1 MCESKSVVR
10 FGVLCPA
17 VCVCSA
23 AHLYLPHFDLINCSP
38 PGSSVLECLPFPPP
52 RDLPDPG
59 IEPSSPSLAGKFFAS
74 VPPGKPEPGGTNV
87 GFSLW
92 TFSETIHVGSRKV
105 TRITGWYIG
114 IFETVLRLS
123 WCPQGGMASCPS
135 VSIHSDTWPQKE
147 ARPWPN
153 GLGKNPHSSPFPR
166 ARASWHKHV
175 ECRGPK

>member
-92 TFSETIHVGSRKV
+92 TFSETIHVSRTLLQTPQSLRTSAWRSKEYISQH
-105 TRITGWYIG
+105 ITCKLLASQLVPQTDWGRDYCAS
-114 IFETVLRLS
+114 VL
-123 WCPQGGMASCPS
+123 CPF
-135 VSIHSDTWPQKE
+135 
-147 ARPWPN
+147 
-153 GLGKNPHSSPFPR
+153 SPR
-166 ARASWHKHV
+166 
-175 ECRGPK
+175 